1 MDELWGEAVLIEETL
16 TNVLF
21 NAVKYTP
28 PGGRVSMEI
37 KDQDAMIQVTITD
50 TGIGVPDEALS
61 HIFEE
66 FYRAENARAT
76 ERDGTGLGLAF
87 AKQVVEQHGG
97 RIWVRNNPPGGST
110 FVFTLPKHSPAPA
123 APQTT

>member
-1 MDELWGEAVLIEETL
+1 
-16 TNVLF
+16 
-21 NAVKYTP
+21 
-28 PGGRVSMEI
+28 MEI
-37 KDQDAMIQVTITD
+37 EDQEGMIQVTITD

-97 RIWVRNNPPGGST
+97 RIWVRNNPQGGST
-110 FVFTLPKHSPAPA
+110 FVFTLPKNPPGATE
-123 APQTT
+123 PQAT